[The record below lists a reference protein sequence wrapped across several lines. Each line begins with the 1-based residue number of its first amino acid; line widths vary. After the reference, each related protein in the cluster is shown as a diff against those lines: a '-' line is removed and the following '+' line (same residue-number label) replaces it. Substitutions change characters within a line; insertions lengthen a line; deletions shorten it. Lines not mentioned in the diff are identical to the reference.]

1 MKDSKDSENIECFD
15 EIENIKSDE
24 AESGVKC
31 ENDVVKGKITDITSD
46 EDEKFKNCVYYR
58 GMSIEEFLRENKNYR
73 DAVYVEHFYSKDY
86 LNKLLQQG
94 MILMRKGQYRF

>member
-1 MKDSKDSENIECFD
+1 MIRLAN
-15 EIENIKSDE
+15 
-24 AESGVKC
+24 
-31 ENDVVKGKITDITSD
+31 ENDVEIILKIYQ
-46 EDEKFKNCVYYR
+46 KAKQ
-58 GMSIEEFLRENKNYR
+58 FLRENKNYR